1 MKPTKLIYLLL
12 VFLLFATCKKD
23 RNRWFKTNV
32 QGTVIDYFD
41 LKPVE
46 GVKVSVVYT
55 YDFLEYSWPYSIPP
69 SNMSDR
75 PCKEPDTLAQTYTNA
90 KGEFELKFPVKKK
103 VDDCGLSGNV
113 IHQEEG
119 KKIVGNTDY
128 GYLLIFEKPGTDY
141 FKQYYSLKY
150 ADKNNINVL
159 YRIRSLVTLEFYIS
173 TSDNTKYVGYSA
185 YTISNS
191 CIFEE
196 SKNTGISGVNL
207 NTKMSLKV
215 AFCSGVPTKITHSI
229 KEQSV
234 SPDLFFESE
243 NIIFNKP
250 KYEFYASY

>member
-1 MKPTKLIYLLL
+1 MKPTKLFYLLL

-23 RNRWFKTNV
+23 RNRLFKTKV
-32 QGTVIDYFD
+32 HGTVLDYFN

-55 YDFLEYSWPYSIPP
+55 YDFLEYSWPHSHPP
-69 SNMSDR
+69 PNEYDR

-119 KKIVGNTDY
+119 KIIVGNTDY

-159 YRIRSLVTLEFYIS
+159 YRIRPLVTLEFNVS
-173 TSDNTKYVGYSA
+173 TNDTNNSVGYNISA
-185 YTISNS
+185 GSDF
-191 CIFEE
+191 CLFGEL
-196 SKNTGISGVNL
+196 KQVGISGINL
-207 NTKMSLKV
+207 NTSIALKV
-215 AFCSGVPTKITHSI
+215 PFCEKISTKISHNI
-229 KEQSV
+229 WQS
-234 SPDLFFESE
+234 STSTYLFFESK
-243 NIIFNKP
+243 NIVFNKP
-250 KYEFYASY
+250 KYEFYANY